1 MNVYLLGTMLN
12 MSTILMIAGCGSFLS
27 VKGGNFN
34 LGGEGQI
41 YAGGFAG
48 TLALCAM
55 GNVPPVI
62 AIPLCFL
69 ISGFV
74 SSLMSFIPAVLK
86 RFRGVD
92 VLLSSFLISAGAIP
106 LIDSLIAGKFRGP
119 DNNLLA
125 TAFIPEN
132 FRFPSIMQ
140 PSPLNGTFFVAL
152 VICVL
157 LYLLMDR
164 TSFGHQLTV
173 LGISSDFAL
182 YSGFSETKLTL
193 LSVSLSGF
201 LHGIGGFFCIAG
213 TYFACHPGFYSGF
226 GWNALSVALIAI
238 RNPVLIIPAALILG
252 SLTVGANQFSLMHN
266 FGFDMGSILQ
276 SVILFAILL
285 VPSALRFL
293 RRGKNNV

>member
-27 VKGGNFN
+27 IKGGNFN

-55 GNVPPVI
+55 GKLPAAVAV
-62 AIPLCFL
+62 PLCL
-69 ISGFV
+69 VISGLV
-74 SSLMSFIPAVLK
+74 SALMTFIPALLK

-92 VLLSSFLISAGAIP
+92 VLLSSFLISAGTIP
-106 LIDSLIAGKFRGP
+106 LIDSLVAGKFRGP

-132 FRFPSIMQ
+132 FRFPSILE
-140 PSPLNGTFFVAL
+140 PSSLNGTFFVA
-152 VICVL
+152 VVL
-157 LYLLMDR
+157 CMALFFLMDR
-164 TSFGHQLTV
+164 TAFGHQLTV
-173 LGISSDFAL
+173 LGISPGFAS

-193 LSVSLSGF
+193 LSVTLSGF
-201 LHGIGGFFCIAG
+201 LHGAGGFFCIAG

-226 GWNALSVALIAI
+226 GWNGLSVALIAI
-238 RNPVLIIPAALILG
+238 RNPMLIIPAALVLGIL
-252 SLTVGANQFSLMHN
+252 TAGANQFALMHN
-266 FGFDMGSILQ
+266 FGFDMGSLLQ
-276 SVILFAILL
+276 SVILFSILL
-285 VPSALRFL
+285 VPSVLRFL
-293 RRGKNNV
+293 RGGKKHV